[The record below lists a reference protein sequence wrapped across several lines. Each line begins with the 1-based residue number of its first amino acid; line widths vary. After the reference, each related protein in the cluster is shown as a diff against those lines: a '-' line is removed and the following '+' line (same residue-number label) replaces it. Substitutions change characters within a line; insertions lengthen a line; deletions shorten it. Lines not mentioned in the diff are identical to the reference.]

1 MGEDLKHNRF
11 LSMRKSTRFPKLV
24 GLIDADA
31 ADCRLPFSG
40 LLVHLSDRNHY
51 QLDWQYL
58 SVHPV

>member
-31 ADCRLPFSG
+31 ADCLFQG
-40 LLVHLSDRNHY
+40 CLYILVTEITTS
-51 QLDWQYL
+51 
-58 SVHPV
+58 